1 MGHQLQPML
10 ALLQLCSPLPMVLQ
24 VTLKQVALGLD
35 LELNPLLQYLP
46 LLVILLPL
54 MPPFFSLLPMLL
66 LLSLLFLYWV
76 GPLLSQ

>member
-1 MGHQLQPML
+1 
-10 ALLQLCSPLPMVLQ
+10 MVLQ

>member
-1 MGHQLQPML
+1 ML